1 MRECAEA
8 QGKDFGLIANLY
20 VCRNGGANPRHAEL
34 LAGELDEATC
44 TQYIDR
50 FLMYYIQTADRL
62 TRLSIWLEKMEGG
75 IEHLRDLIVNDR
87 LGIAAD
93 LERQMQFLVDTY
105 KRERAE
111 VVKDPEKRRLFK
123 QLVKERDQKRPAAW
137 NGLFIPSSEVGIR
150 SMPNWP
156 RRRRETK
163 CMNAKWR
170 AERRRPPDNVVGTLR
185 VPFGDGRRSVPTTL
199 SLFFSRSGSGTPGL
213 RSPERARSL
222 SHLQRP
228 PSRMPGVSGG
238 IAVLHIRIIKA
249 LTVLALSLG
258 VVLPAVAAPASK
270 PISST
275 TDLNAALKTARPINV
290 ALLEQDEVLTDMKCS
305 EDQRKAITDLFKTA
319 REEQEAAMRQPQV
332 AGVAGVRVIARAIPG
347 VTIKYDTEK
356 LAATLKVEQ
365 LIRLRQLELHLRG
378 PHAFADRRVIRT
390 LGLTAEQELKAE
402 EIIIRFEPE
411 FSAILLLLQ
420 RAKDV
425 DMKPLADLNE
435 KFVGE
440 CLKLLTKEQK
450 ANWDWIVGK
459 RPETVQWVRA
469 IAPVSPVGNVA
480 VGVMIQRGAIRIA
493 PAIPVAPPVVD
504 LPAVPPKK
512 K

>member
-238 IAVLHIRIIKA
+238 IAVLHIRMIKA
-249 LTVLALSLG
+249 LTVVALSLG

-290 ALLEQDEVLTDMKCS
+290 ALLEQDEALTDMKCS
-305 EDQRKAITDLFKTA
+305 TEQRQAIADLFKSA

-332 AGVAGVRVIARAIPG
+332 AGGGRVVVRIAGGA
-347 VTIKYDTEK
+347 IKYDTEK
-356 LAATLKVEQ
+356 LAGTLKAEQ

-390 LGLTAEQELKAE
+390 LGLSAEQELKAE
-402 EIIIRFEPE
+402 EIIIRYEPE
-411 FSAILLLLQ
+411 FLVTMPMVL
-420 RAKDV
+420 RGGKDA
-425 DMKPLADLNE
+425 DMKPLAELHE
-435 KFVGE
+435 KFIGE

-450 ANWDWIVGK
+450 ANWDWLVGK

-469 IAPVSPVGNVA
+469 IAPVNANANMPGVIAIQGVIRVA
-480 VGVMIQRGAIRIA
+480 PAVIA
-493 PAIPVAPPVVD
+493 PPPVLEPPVA
-504 LPAVPPKK
+504 APKK
-512 K
+512 E